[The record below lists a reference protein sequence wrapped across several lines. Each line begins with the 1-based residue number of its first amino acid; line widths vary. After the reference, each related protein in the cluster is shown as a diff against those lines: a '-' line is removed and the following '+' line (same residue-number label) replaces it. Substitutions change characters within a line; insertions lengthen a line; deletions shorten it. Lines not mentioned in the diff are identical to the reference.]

1 MTKALAKQYGPLGIN
16 INAVAPGAIDTPMN
30 QNVGKELVDSM
41 VATLP
46 IPRRGTAEETA
57 KLVAFLLS
65 EDASYVTGAT
75 FTIDGGMTV

>member
-1 MTKALAKQYGPLGIN
+1 M
-16 INAVAPGAIDTPMN
+16 APGAIDTPMN
-30 QNVGKELVDSM
+30 QNVGKELVDTM
-41 VATLP
+41 VAALP